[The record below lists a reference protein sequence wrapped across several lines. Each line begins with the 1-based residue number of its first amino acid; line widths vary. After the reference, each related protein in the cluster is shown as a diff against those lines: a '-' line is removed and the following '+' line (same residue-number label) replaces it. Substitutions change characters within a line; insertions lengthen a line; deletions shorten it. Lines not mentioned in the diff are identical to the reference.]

1 MKLIKT
7 NIKQHILPISII
19 GISLTTLTGFIIHRS
34 QSGKRILTEAQKYVG
49 QKEIK
54 PNMGW
59 ANKHFENLMKS
70 VGWKQK
76 DDYCVTFTKLILLKS
91 LSGKQR
97 DFVKTYFSASSQTTW
112 QQLLKHRNNAWYKLS
127 KKAKPGSIAFYK
139 HMQKN
144 WRGHADIVIDADKVN
159 FNVISANGSIGVEV
173 KKRAYTFE
181 SNTFRLLG
189 FVNF

>member
-1 MKLIKT
+1 MITKR
-7 NIKQHILPISII
+7 HIRKHIIPIGII
-19 GISLTTLTGFIIHRS
+19 GIGITTLSGFMIHKAF
-34 QSGKRILTEAQKYVG
+34 SGKRILTEAQKYVG
-49 QKEIK
+49 QREIK

-76 DDYCVTFTKLILLKS
+76 DDYCVTFTKLILLKT
-91 LSGKQR
+91 LNGKQR
-97 DFVKTYFSASSQTTW
+97 DFVKSYFSASSQTTW
-112 QQLLKHRNNAWYKLS
+112 QNLLKHRNKGLYKLS
-127 KKAKPGSIAFYK
+127 KEAKPGSIAFYK

-144 WRGHADIVIDADKVN
+144 WRGHADIVIDADKESFRV
-159 FNVISANGSIGVEV
+159 VSANGSIGVEI
-173 KKRAYTFE
+173 KKRKYTFE